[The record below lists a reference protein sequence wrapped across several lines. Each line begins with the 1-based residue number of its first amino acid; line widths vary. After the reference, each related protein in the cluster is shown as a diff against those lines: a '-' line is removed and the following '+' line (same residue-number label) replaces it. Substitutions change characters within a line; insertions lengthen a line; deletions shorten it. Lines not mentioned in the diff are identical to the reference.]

1 MKIYNLDSESI
12 DATIYGKITVQYGTL
27 ILSDAASVISSETA
41 ISIENGGCLVASKAG
56 ITSTGSD
63 TIPAILVSG
72 NSTAFLN
79 SCTFSARGQSSKILL
94 SAENGSVVRTF
105 ACNYGGT
112 ASYGIIQA
120 KMASK
125 IVDDTTV
132 MFPTQSNAISGS
144 VIYRNGVQISPYV
157 PPIVDRVTVYLN
169 ASTGSDANNGLSVDK
184 PLATVAS
191 AFAKYVDYNNI
202 RLQFAAGSYD
212 IGTITAEN
220 KKIALV
226 GASAANTTLN
236 GRINLTSCTLTLSA
250 LTVVADGTTPIVTAS
265 TGSHVYGYRANFTST
280 GGAEC
285 LRVTTASQCYLDGS
299 VFTTAND
306 TDTVVRS
313 SGGALVCL
321 GYCTVPGVLRASTT
335 GLINTVNGTIH
346 DTAVESGGIIW
357 VNGTRVAPVEDTG
370 WITKT
375 ADFDETVNGNT
386 VTTKVTVTYRKV
398 GAVAS
403 MHAVVNRPKG
413 AASIMLTT
421 GGKLTVPTSCAPAY
435 LYHIP
440 ETNVRGVQMTAN
452 GTTGDQTYF
461 RFDFLTGAEQTDQ
474 TYMFDATY
482 FVN

>member
-1 MKIYNLDSESI
+1 MADNTDLLNNEVLEYFWEKLKSYFAPQASLEDYATDADLEDAKQSISSSMSGKINSVNGKVDSYYNLL
-12 DATIYGKITVQYGTL
+12 K
-27 ILSDAASVISSETA
+27 
-41 ISIENGGCLVASKAG
+41 
-56 ITSTGSD
+56 
-63 TIPAILVSG
+63 PAMI
-72 NSTAFLN
+72 
-79 SCTFSARGQSSKILL
+79 
-94 SAENGSVVRTF
+94 
-105 ACNYGGT
+105 
-112 ASYGIIQA
+112 
-120 KMASK
+120 
-125 IVDDTTV
+125 
-132 MFPTQSNAISGS
+132 
-144 VIYRNGVQISPYV
+144 
-157 PPIVDRVTVYLN
+157 RVTVYVN
-169 ASTGSDANNGLSVDK
+169 AQSGNDDNSGDTA
-184 PLATVAS
+184 AS
-191 AFAKYVDYNNI
+191 PKKTIAGALEKYPMYSNI
-202 RLQFAAGSYD
+202 RLQLAAGTYD

-220 KKIALV
+220 KKIALA

-265 TGSHVYGYRANFTST
+265 TGSHVYGYRVNFTST

-346 DTAVESGGIIW
+346 DTAAESGGIIW
-357 VNGTRVAPVEDTG
+357 VNGTRVAPVDDTG
-370 WITKT
+370 WMTKT

-386 VTTKVTVTYRKV
+386 VTTKVTITYRKV

-403 MHAVVNRPKG
+403 MHAVVNRPMG
-413 AASIMLTT
+413 ATSIMITT
-421 GGKLTVPTSCAPAY
+421 GGKLTIPTSCAPAY

-440 ETNVRGVQMTAN
+440 ETNVRWVQMTPN
-452 GTTGDQTYF
+452 GTAGDQTYF
-461 RFDFLTGAEQTDQ
+461 RFDFPAGTEQTDQ

>member
-1 MKIYNLDSESI
+1 MADNTDLLNNEVLEYFWEKLKSYFAPQALLEDYATDADLEDAKQSISSSMSGKINSVNGKVESYYNLL
-12 DATIYGKITVQYGTL
+12 K
-27 ILSDAASVISSETA
+27 
-41 ISIENGGCLVASKAG
+41 
-56 ITSTGSD
+56 
-63 TIPAILVSG
+63 PAMI
-72 NSTAFLN
+72 
-79 SCTFSARGQSSKILL
+79 
-94 SAENGSVVRTF
+94 
-105 ACNYGGT
+105 
-112 ASYGIIQA
+112 
-120 KMASK
+120 
-125 IVDDTTV
+125 
-132 MFPTQSNAISGS
+132 
-144 VIYRNGVQISPYV
+144 
-157 PPIVDRVTVYLN
+157 RVTVYVN
-169 ASTGSDANNGLSVDK
+169 AQSGNDDNSGDTA
-184 PLATVAS
+184 AS
-191 AFAKYVDYNNI
+191 PKKTIAGALGKYPMYSNI
-202 RLQFAAGSYD
+202 RLQLAAGIYD
-212 IGTITAEN
+212 IGTMAAEN
-220 KKIALV
+220 KKIAIV
-226 GASAANTTLN
+226 GAGVASTTLT
-236 GRINLTSCTLTLSA
+236 GRINLTTCALTLSA
-250 LTVVADGTTPIVTAS
+250 LTVTADSGTDPIVTAS